1 MKYFRNKISGEVF
14 AYELDGSQDYL
25 ITSDLVLLSPTEV
38 AAHLS
43 VDKPLTLEDVDV
55 ERDRRLATG
64 VDFHGKLFQSRRID
78 RERITEAAQLAF
90 MAVASGAKSGDL
102 RWLDPGQDFTWIAA
116 DNTLVPMDAPT
127 VVAFAKAMAART
139 QALVLAGRRLKDMDV
154 IPSDYTDDKWWP

>member
-1 MKYFRNKISGEVF
+1 MKFLRNPSTREVF
-14 AYELDGSQDYL
+14 SFPADGSEDAFIPGGLEAMTPEDISMHCNPVCQ
-25 ITSDLVLLSPTEV
+25 PTRTE
-38 AAHLS
+38 A
-43 VDKPLTLEDVDV
+43 DV
-55 ERDRRLATG
+55 ERDRRIDAG
-64 VDFHGKLFQSRRID
+64 ISFNGAYYQSRPID

-139 QALVLAGRRLKDMDV
+139 QALVLAGRRLKDMDA

>member
-1 MKYFRNKISGEVF
+1 MKYLKHLHSGEVF

-25 ITSDLVLLSPTEV
+25 ISADLVVMTADEIRE
-38 AAHLS
+38 HLNPIKF
-43 VDKPLTLEDVDV
+43 VTPIDVDL
-55 ERDRRLATG
+55 ERDRRLASRIEFQDT
-64 VDFHGKLFQSRRID
+64 LFQSRPID

-90 MAVASGAKSGDL
+90 MAVASGAKPSDL
-102 RWLDPGQDFTWIAA
+102 RWLEPEQDFTWIAA

-127 VVAFAKAMAART
+127 VMAFAKAMAART

>member
-1 MKYFRNKISGEVF
+1 MKYFRNIKSGEVF

-25 ITSDLVLLSPTEV
+25 ITQELLPMSAAEV
-38 AAHLS
+38 EAHINPVRPVTS
-43 VDKPLTLEDVDV
+43 ADVDG
-55 ERDRRLATG
+55 ERDLRLASDVEFQGT
-64 VDFHGKLFQSRRID
+64 LFQSRPID

-90 MAVASGAKSGDL
+90 MAVASGAKPGDL
-102 RWLDPGQDFTWIAA
+102 RWLDPEQDFTWIAA

-139 QALVLAGRRLKDMDV
+139 QALVLAGRRLKDMDA

>member
-1 MKYFRNKISGEVF
+1 MTSG
-14 AYELDGSQDYL
+14 
-25 ITSDLVLLSPTEV
+25 
-38 AAHLS
+38 
-43 VDKPLTLEDVDV
+43 DVDI
-55 ERDRRLATG
+55 ERDHRLASAIEFQG
-64 VDFHGKLFQSRRID
+64 ALFQSRSID

-90 MAVASGAKSGDL
+90 MAVASGAKPGDL
-102 RWLDPGQDFTWIAA
+102 RWLEPEQDFTWIAA

>member
-1 MKYFRNKISGEVF
+1 MKYFRNVKSGEVF

-25 ITSDLVLLSPTEV
+25 ITQELVSMSAAEVEVHINPVRPVTSTEV
-38 AAHLS
+38 DSERDLRLS
-43 VDKPLTLEDVDV
+43 SDV
-55 ERDRRLATG
+55 EFQGT
-64 VDFHGKLFQSRRID
+64 LFQSRPID

-90 MAVASGAKSGDL
+90 MAVASGARPGDL

-127 VVAFAKAMAART
+127 VVAFAKTMAART
-139 QALVLAGRRLKDMDV
+139 QALVLAGRRLKDMDA

>member
-1 MKYFRNKISGEVF
+1 MKYFRNIKSGEVF

-25 ITSDLVLLSPTEV
+25 ITQELVPMSAAEV
-38 AAHLS
+38 EAHINPVRPVTS
-43 VDKPLTLEDVDV
+43 ADVDG
-55 ERDRRLATG
+55 ERDLRLASNFEFQGT
-64 VDFHGKLFQSRRID
+64 LFQSRPID

-90 MAVASGAKSGDL
+90 MAVASGIKPGDL
-102 RWLDPGQDFTWIAA
+102 RWLDPEQDFTWIAA